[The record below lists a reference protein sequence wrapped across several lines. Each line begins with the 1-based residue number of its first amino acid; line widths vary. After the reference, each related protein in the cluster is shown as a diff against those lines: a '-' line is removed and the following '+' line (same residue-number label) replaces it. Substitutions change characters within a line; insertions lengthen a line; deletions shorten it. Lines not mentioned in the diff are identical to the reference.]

1 MEIHANELFGW
12 VCVYKERV
20 SVLIGSRGPGA
31 NEDLEEN
38 IQLLPQ
44 PWASWEA
51 LGKRLDLPIQR
62 SL

>member
-20 SVLIGSRGPGA
+20 SVLISSRGPGA